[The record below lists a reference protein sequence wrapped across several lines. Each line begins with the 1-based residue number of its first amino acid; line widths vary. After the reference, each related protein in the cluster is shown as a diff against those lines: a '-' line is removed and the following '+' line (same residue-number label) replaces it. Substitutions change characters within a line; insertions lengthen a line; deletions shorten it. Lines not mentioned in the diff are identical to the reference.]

1 MNQHSMDLSVTL
13 KGPTQSLHLKN
24 PVLTASGTFGYG
36 MEFAPYGDLTSL
48 GGIIVKGLSLLP
60 RDGNPCP
67 RIVETTAGMLNAVG
81 LQNDG
86 VEAFCKEK
94 LPRLPWQHLP
104 VIANLYATSPAE
116 FGELAARL
124 NEEEGVA
131 ALEVNVSCPN
141 VKSGGILFGQDPKLA
156 AAVTRAARDAA
167 PNKPLIIKLSPNVTD
182 IALMARSVQDAG
194 ADMISCI
201 NTLSGMAV
209 DVARRK
215 PRLANVIGGLSGP
228 AIKPVAL
235 RCVWQTARA
244 VSIPVIGIGG
254 IVCAEDV
261 LEFILVGAHAV
272 QIGTGNFLSPD
283 CAFSIVS
290 ELPAACARLAQG
302 HIHLV
307 AHFPHSVDD
316 LIHRDLAHNA
326 RQGHIS
332 RCKRVDRAAHV
343 PFHAGDFHQACHRV
357 AHKTHQVL
365 ERHGGRVSHGVHV
378 RPAHMADGCCCH
390 RRAGADLRLTAA
402 RCAGQERA
410 VGDHLSHA
418 GSHIHGLH
426 HRLLRNLM
434 LHKIRDEHRRQHPAG
449 PRRRRGKDTFHA
461 GIVAAHLQGYGHDL
475 RHEVPADRIPLLLV
489 LLHQASLAAHKP
501 APGYAVRLIGL
512 HILQHDPP
520 HAGHLIPGRLLRH
533 VPLCAVLNLNRFPE
547 GDAVLLASCFDLF
560 Y

>member
-124 NEEEGVA
+124 DAEECVA

-141 VKSGGILFGQDPKLA
+141 VKSGGILFGQDPGLA
-156 AAVTRAARDAA
+156 AAVTRAVRDAA

-209 DVARRK
+209 DVARRA

-235 RCVWQTARA
+235 RCVWQVCQA
-244 VSIPVIGIGG
+244 VDIPVIGLGG
-254 IVCAEDV
+254 ICSAEDV

-272 QIGTGNFLSPD
+272 QIGTANFISPD
-283 CAFSIVS
+283 RAFEIVK
-290 ELPAACARLAQG
+290 ELPAVC
-302 HIHLV
+302 
-307 AHFPHSVDD
+307 
-316 LIHRDLAHNA
+316 
-326 RQGHIS
+326 RQLGVTS
-332 RCKRVDRAAHV
+332 LDELR
-343 PFHAGDFHQACHRV
+343 GSL
-357 AHKTHQVL
+357 KT
-365 ERHGGRVSHGVHV
+365 
-378 RPAHMADGCCCH
+378 A
-390 RRAGADLRLTAA
+390 
-402 RCAGQERA
+402 
-410 VGDHLSHA
+410 
-418 GSHIHGLH
+418 
-426 HRLLRNLM
+426 
-434 LHKIRDEHRRQHPAG
+434 
-449 PRRRRGKDTFHA
+449 
-461 GIVAAHLQGYGHDL
+461 
-475 RHEVPADRIPLLLV
+475 
-489 LLHQASLAAHKP
+489 
-501 APGYAVRLIGL
+501 
-512 HILQHDPP
+512 
-520 HAGHLIPGRLLRH
+520 
-533 VPLCAVLNLNRFPE
+533 
-547 GDAVLLASCFDLF
+547 
-560 Y
+560 